1 MADVQTRP
9 TTNSAGSSVGD
20 LPRTA
25 ADAGQVAVYDN
36 DPTDSRPA
44 SVLDA
49 PSEGV
54 RQHDTVAPPSG
65 GGFAWVIGIVILL
78 VLLFFAFR
86 ILF

>member
-9 TTNSAGSSVGD
+9 TTNSAGD
-20 LPRTA
+20 LPKTA

-49 PSEGV
+49 PAEGI

-65 GGFAWVIGIVILL
+65 SGFAWVIGIVILL